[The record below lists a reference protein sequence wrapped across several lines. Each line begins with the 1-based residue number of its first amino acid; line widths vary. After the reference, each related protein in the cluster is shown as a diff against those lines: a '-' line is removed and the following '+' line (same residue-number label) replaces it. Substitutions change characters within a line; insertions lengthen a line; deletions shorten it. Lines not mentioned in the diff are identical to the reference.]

1 MRESGNNGIVMSL
14 RTWLV
19 PALLAASVAA
29 AAPAGAPPSPT
40 PPAAAAPAMV
50 ERAVVDLVLIEV
62 YVTDSRGQPLR
73 GLMRENFSLMVDGHQ
88 KPIHSLEFR
97 EISSQPSASPGPPDA
112 GGGEERPATPATL
125 PRRFVLFFE
134 DSMSAHVGLTTARQ
148 AAEQFVETGLRP
160 GDQVALASYDRKL
173 RILHDFTTDRQAL
186 KKTIAASVED
196 LRRFTDFEAEQ
207 EQHQKELIDLIGPSS
222 APTAGPQE
230 ATGRQ
235 ITVKA
240 LSYGN
245 EYTPRFRAVLEA
257 LTSLVNALAP
267 YPGHKSIVFMGDGV
281 PEDPLADFVQQF
293 TQLAAAPMNTLYG
306 RFSLAQQVKK
316 LADYAAGSEV
326 TLHSIQTAGLNV
338 HTGPQMR
345 ARYRRSNT
353 LETLALNTGGTAS
366 TSNDILKALDQAEGA
381 SRAYYVIGYLPEG
394 PPDGRHHSVQIRLKG
409 KSGSVRWRR
418 GFTRLLP
425 EQARERTVEAAYL
438 LPELYPDLGVE
449 ISMAPGP
456 VDGQAQ
462 IYDLVIHVPPGRA
475 LFVPQPGGVMARLDA
490 GFVMIDGAQREVLR
504 TARQAVIT
512 LQGTAARLGFD
523 FYSRIRVPRGGQTIT
538 AVVYDRAAN
547 VLGAARHEFPA
558 AEPAPSEV
566 LGLAL
571 YSLSENSLWVEIPAT
586 GAPPPAETAVSYEMG
601 PALKTTF
608 AVGEPVAC
616 GFRFKAAQTPGSL
629 RLVIRDGP
637 KELRGIDVLPR
648 ASGDEA
654 PQPEGSF
661 KVDLPVEGLP
671 AGNYLLVIRR
681 KETGGAELDAGTAPL
696 RLRSTEVPGA

>member
-1 MRESGNNGIVMSL
+1 MRESGENGIVMSL

-19 PALLAASVAA
+19 PALLAAPAVAVL
-29 AAPAGAPPSPT
+29 AGARPAPTPSPAT
-40 PPAAAAPAMV
+40 PTMV

-62 YVTDSRGQPLR
+62 YVTDSRGQALR
-73 GLMRENFSLMVDGHQ
+73 DLSREDFSLMVDGRQ
-88 KPIHSLEFR
+88 KPIYSLEFR
-97 EISSQPSASPGPPDA
+97 ETSAQPPASPGPTGP
-112 GGGEERPATPATL
+112 GGGEEHPRTPTTL
-125 PRRFVLFFE
+125 PRRFILFFE

-148 AAEQFVETGLRP
+148 AAKQFVETGLRP

-186 KKTIAASVED
+186 KQTIETSIED

-207 EQHQKELIDLIGPSS
+207 VQHDRDLLDLIGPSS
-222 APTAGPQE
+222 APTAGPGE

-240 LSYGN
+240 ISYGN

-267 YPGHKSIVFMGDGV
+267 YPGHKSIVFLGDGV
-281 PEDPLADFVQQF
+281 PENPLADFVQQF
-293 TQLAAAPMNTLYG
+293 TQLAPAPLNTLYG
-306 RFSLAQQVKK
+306 AYTLAPEVKK
-316 LADYAAGSEV
+316 LAEYAAASEV
-326 TLHSIQTAGLNV
+326 TLHSIQTAGLNAN
-338 HTGPQMR
+338 TGPQMR

-366 TSNDILKALDQAEGA
+366 TTNDILKALDQAESA

-394 PPDGRHHSVQIRLKG
+394 PPDGQYHSVQVRLKR

-425 EQARERTVEAAYL
+425 EQARERTVKAAYL
-438 LPELYPDLGVE
+438 LPELYPDLGIE

-456 VDGQAQ
+456 VDRQAR

-475 LFVPQPGGVMARLDA
+475 LFVPQPGGAMARLDA
-490 GFVMIDGAQREVLR
+490 GFVMIDGSQREVLR

-512 LQGTAARLGFD
+512 LQGAGAGLGFD

-538 AVVYDRAAN
+538 AVVYDRAAD
-547 VLGAARHEFPA
+547 VLGAARHEIPA
-558 AEPAPSEV
+558 AEPAAPEA

-586 GAPPPAETAVSYEMG
+586 EGPPAAETAVSYEVG

-616 GFRFKAAQTPGSL
+616 GFRLRAAPAPESL

-637 KELRGIDVLPR
+637 KELREIDVLPR
-648 ASGDEA
+648 ASGDEP

-661 KVDLPVEGLP
+661 KVKLPIEGLP
-671 AGNYLLVIRR
+671 AGNYLLVVRR

-696 RLRSTEVPGA
+696 RLRSTAGGPGA